1 MPFPTDQTVSFT
13 GQQNLA
19 GDKRELFQTLFAGE
33 VLTEFHVANK
43 FLNTHRVKTLTNGKE
58 YAFPMVGTFNDTG
71 YHTPG
76 ELIEGKTLAHSKR
89 KVSVDDLL
97 IAPVFM
103 DKLDESLLE
112 YDARSIYTK
121 ECGKALA
128 AVMDRNIARMACQA
142 ALITNSG
149 EATAAGLNPV
159 NGETFTSNPVFG
171 AAGDELKGAQI
182 YAKVLEARQNWDE
195 AGIDYSG
202 ATLYLRPAQYY
213 ALINDTNVQ
222 NMIWINK
229 DVGGS
234 GNTGDA
240 VIARLA
246 GIDIVVTNHLPS
258 TDESLASSDPEP
270 LAAHSNREA
279 QYRGDYSKVMG
290 LITCPDA
297 VATVKVHDLMTEGE
311 YQINRQGWLY
321 VAKYAVGHNIL
332 RPACAQVLLQAP

>member
-1 MPFPTDQTVSFT
+1 MAFPTDQTVSFT

-19 GDKRELFQTLFAGE
+19 GDKRALFQTLFAGE
-33 VLTEFHVANK
+33 VLTEFHVQNK

-58 YAFPMVGTFNDTG
+58 YAFPMVGTFNNSS

-76 ELIEGKTLAHSKR
+76 QLIQGSQLAHSKR

-97 IAPVFM
+97 IAPIFI

-112 YDARSIYTK
+112 YDSRSIYTK
-121 ECGKALA
+121 ECGKDLA
-128 AVMDRNIARMACQA
+128 HIMDRNIARMACKA
-142 ALITNSG
+142 ALITDSTL
-149 EATAAGLNPV
+149 ATAAGLNPV
-159 NGETFTSNPVFG
+159 NGETFTPNPVFG
-171 AAGDELKGAQI
+171 AVGDELKGAKI
-182 YAKVLEARQNWDE
+182 YEKVLEARQNWDE
-195 AGIDYSG
+195 RGIDYSN
-202 ATLYLRPAQYY
+202 ATLFLRPAQYY
-213 ALINDTNVQ
+213 ALINDTSVQ

-229 DVGGS
+229 DVGGE
-234 GNTGDA
+234 GNTANGS
-240 VIARLA
+240 IAKLA
-246 GIDIVVTNHLPS
+246 GINIVVTNHLPS
-258 TDESLASSDPEP
+258 TDETLGTSDPEP

-290 LITCPDA
+290 LLTCPDA

-332 RPACAQVLLQAP
+332 RPACAQVLLAA